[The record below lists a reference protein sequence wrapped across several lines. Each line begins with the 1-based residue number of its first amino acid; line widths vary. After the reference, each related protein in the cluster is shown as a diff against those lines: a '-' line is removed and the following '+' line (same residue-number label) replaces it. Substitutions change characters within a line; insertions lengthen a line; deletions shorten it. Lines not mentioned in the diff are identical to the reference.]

1 MLISIAKIQQIIGI
15 TKRYGV
21 FMHFLALNVIST
33 YILLHNSIIIIIV
46 FLYDD
51 IVEYVATATRS
62 HVRY

>member
-1 MLISIAKIQQIIGI
+1 MLISLAKIQQIIGI

-33 YILLHNSIIIIIV
+33 YILLHNSIIIIV

-51 IVEYVATATRS
+51 IVEYVTTATRS